1 MCGIC
6 GVYNFGNKDPVNQD
20 LIKRMTEA
28 LKHRGPNDEGF
39 YIRNNMGM
47 GVRRLR
53 VIDLETGHQPIHNED
68 KTIWIVF
75 NGEIYNFRDL
85 REALEKK
92 GHIFYTKSD
101 TEVILHL
108 YEEYGRD
115 CVQRLN
121 GMFAFA
127 IWDSREERL
136 FLARDRIGIKPLFYV
151 EHKGSIVFAS
161 EIKSILEKKEISKEI
176 DVQSLYS
183 MMKLQYIPAPKT
195 IFKEIKKLLP
205 GHRLA
210 CQKGKI
216 SIEKYWDL
224 DLARKEE
231 SEAFYLKELPRLLE
245 ESIRLRLIS
254 DVPLGAF
261 LSGGIDSS
269 IMVGLMSKFS
279 EKPVKTYSV
288 GFEAED
294 SFNELKYARLASQHF
309 KTDHQEL
316 IMKSKDIEEL
326 LPKIVYYLDDPIT
339 DPAVIPTYL
348 VSKLAKEKVT
358 VVLTGEGGDEL
369 FAGYRRY
376 SLDRLAP
383 YYGKLPSIIR
393 KKMIPVLISKLFPK
407 GRFQQGIEAL
417 NQPPGVQRHLKW
429 ISKFSDQTLEKLYI
443 EQMKESIRKERLESI
458 FWPYFE
464 VSELQKQKTAESEA
478 RRYFESPQERDFRSR
493 TLYCDIKTW
502 LPDDLLVKVDRMSMA
517 TSLEARVPYLDHR
530 IVELCTSMPI
540 HLKLRGF
547 TSKYILRKAFS
558 DLIPEKILKRR
569 KQGFTVPLAFWFRK
583 ELRNFTQEI
592 LSQNSIAKRGYFDYN
607 YIKHILE
614 EHFEGKR
621 DYSREL
627 WSLLVF
633 ELWSKRYL
641 EN

>member
-6 GVYNFGNKDPVNQD
+6 GVYNFRNKEPVNQD
-20 LIKRMTEA
+20 LIKRMTGA
-28 LKHRGPNDEGF
+28 LKHRGPDDEGI
-39 YIRNNMGM
+39 YLGSRVKGSGLMVGL
-47 GVRRLR
+47 GVRRLSI
-53 VIDLETGHQPIHNED
+53 IDLETGHQPIHNED

-151 EHKGSIVFAS
+151 EHKGSIIFAS
-161 EIKSILEKKEISKEI
+161 EIKSILENKEISKEI
-176 DVQSLYS
+176 DLQSLYS

-231 SEAFYLKELPRLLE
+231 SEAFYLEELPRLLE

-393 KKMIPVLISKLFPK
+393 KKMISALISKLLPQ

-417 NQPPGVQRHLKW
+417 NQPPGVQRYLSW
-429 ISKFSDQTLEKLYI
+429 VSKFNDETLENLYT
-443 EQMKESIRKERLESI
+443 KEVKEEIKEKGLTSI
-458 FWPYFE
+458 FR
-464 VSELQKQKTAESEA
+464 S
-478 RRYFESPQERDFRSR
+478 YFESPQERDFHSR

-547 TSKYILRKAFS
+547 TSKYILRKALS
-558 DLIPEKILKRR
+558 DLIPEEILKRR
-569 KQGFTVPLAFWFRK
+569 KQGFTVPLAPWFRK

-614 EHFEGKR
+614 EHLEGER
-621 DYSREL
+621 NYSREI

-633 ELWSKRYL
+633 ELWSKKYL